1 MALETGIT
9 MLDKF
14 FNGQKKP
21 EGQTQNNQGGQGG
34 NTQKPV
40 QTPNSGE
47 VVTQNN
53 SSNNPGDVNNQNN
66 SGGEQSPLD
75 GFSKLWETKKDKDG
89 NVIQPSGPEPL
100 FKPDQKALSEA
111 VGKMNFASKVDPE
124 LAKKAL
130 SGDHAALLSVINS
143 TAQEGFSQALLASS
157 QMMDQAFTKKMAD
170 FNASAGNTY
179 KKLRTSETLMG
190 ENPQFSHP
198 AVKPMFD
205 MMQEKFS
212 QQYPEA
218 SPAEIAQYTQ
228 KYFKEFSGVLTANNG
243 EGDDGENQNPSGNG
257 KPQAAQDFTK
267 FFT

>member
-1 MALETGIT
+1 METGFT

-14 FNGQKKP
+14 FSGQKKP
-21 EGQTQNNQGGQGG
+21 QEQQNNQGGQGG
-34 NTQKPV
+34 NNPAAKTA
-40 QTPNSGE
+40 QTSNAGE
-47 VVTQNN
+47 VVANNN

-89 NVIQPSGPEPL
+89 NEVKPSGPEPL

-170 FNASAGNTY
+170 FDKSAGSTY

-257 KPQAAQDFTK
+257 KPQAAQDFSK
-267 FFT
+267 FFS